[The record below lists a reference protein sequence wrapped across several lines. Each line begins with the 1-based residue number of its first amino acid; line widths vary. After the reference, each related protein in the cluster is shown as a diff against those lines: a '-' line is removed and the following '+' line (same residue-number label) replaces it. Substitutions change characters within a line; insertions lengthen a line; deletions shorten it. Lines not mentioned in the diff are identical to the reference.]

1 MQLFVLSGGA
11 GQSLVREVARE
22 FKVSTGCEIVAT
34 FGAVGAM
41 RDRLLAGAPADLLI
55 LTSALIDEL
64 GRSGHVRAGSSV
76 DIGLVR
82 TALAVR
88 AGDPTPP
95 IDDAHALR
103 SALMA
108 ADAIH
113 LPDPQLATAGIHFA
127 KVLAK
132 LGIAG
137 ELTKRLRPSPNGAA
151 AMQALARAPAA
162 RPIGCTQVSEIL
174 NAPGVTLAG
183 PLPAPF
189 GLASVYTAAVSTR
202 SHRPREAARL
212 AALLASDAVRP
223 KRERAGFEPLA

>member
-1 MQLFVLSGGA
+1 
-11 GQSLVREVARE
+11 
-22 FKVSTGCEIVAT
+22 
-34 FGAVGAM
+34 M

-64 GRSGHVRAGSSV
+64 TRSGHVRAGSPV
-76 DIGLVR
+76 DIGIVR
-82 TALAVR
+82 TALAMR

-95 IDDAHALR
+95 IDDAHTLR

-137 ELTKRLRPSPNGAA
+137 ELTKKLRPSPNGAT
-151 AMQALARAPAA
+151 AMRALARACAA

-174 NAPGVTLAG
+174 NVPGVTLVG
-183 PLPAPF
+183 PLPPPF
-189 GLASVYTAAVSTR
+189 GLASAYT
-202 SHRPREAARL
+202 
-212 AALLASDAVRP
+212 
-223 KRERAGFEPLA
+223 

>member
-1 MQLFVLSGGA
+1 
-11 GQSLVREVARE
+11 
-22 FKVSTGCEIVAT
+22 
-34 FGAVGAM
+34 
-41 RDRLLAGAPADLLI
+41 
-55 LTSALIDEL
+55 
-64 GRSGHVRAGSSV
+64 VRAGSPV
-76 DIGLVR
+76 DLGIVR
-82 TALAVR
+82 TALGVR

-151 AMQALARAPAA
+151 AMQALAGACAA
-162 RPIGCTQVSEIL
+162 RPIGRTQVSEIL
-174 NAPGVTLAG
+174 DAPGVTLLG
-183 PLPAPF
+183 PLPPPF
-189 GLASVYTAAVSTR
+189 GLASVYTAAVSTG
-202 SHRPREAARL
+202 SHLPREAARL
-212 AALLASDAVRP
+212 AALQRCRAP
-223 KRERAGFEPLA
+223 KA